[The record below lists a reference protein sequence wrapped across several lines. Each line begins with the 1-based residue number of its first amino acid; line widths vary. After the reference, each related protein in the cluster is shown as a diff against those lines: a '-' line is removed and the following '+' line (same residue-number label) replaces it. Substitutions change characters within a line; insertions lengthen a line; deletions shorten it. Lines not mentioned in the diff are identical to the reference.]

1 MLFKSIIFSFILM
14 PSFSWGSSPEE
25 NAITFGLLTLI
36 PPVLSIL
43 LAFFTK
49 NVYSSLLCGIWAGAL
64 LLSKSEGFFTTV
76 YNSFEKLIVIII
88 TVLSD
93 SWSATIIA
101 QLITISGMIAII
113 SKNGGSFAI
122 ASTIA
127 KKAKTARSAQI
138 FTCFT
143 ALFIFFD
150 DYANCLITGPVMK
163 TITDKLK
170 VSREKL
176 SFLVDSTAAPIAGIA
191 LISTWIG
198 YELGVL
204 RDAYIIAGVADPNTY
219 QIFIQTLPY
228 RFYNFFILGFLFI
241 IAFLNK
247 DFGPMLRAEQR
258 ARQKGIMVNSSPS
271 ESIDDFLIPDPKI
284 VYKMSNALIPLSV
297 LILGTF
303 FGIWYDGYR
312 ELVSNNTDFSTL
324 HGYNYMLAI
333 LGSCDVIVVILKASI
348 LASIVAIIVSTIN
361 KSISFFEAIKIW
373 IIGAQNLTSTVI
385 ILILAWSISAIIK
398 EIGTSAYIITMLQ
411 NNIPVV
417 IIPTITFILASIIAF
432 STGTSYGTMGILMP
446 LAIPLVAT
454 LSGDANSTLTT
465 ITAGT
470 VLTGAIVGDHC
481 SPISDTTILSAGGAG
496 CPLIDHVN
504 TQLPYTIFVASIS
517 IICGYLLIAL
527 GLPIIVSYVI
537 GFISMITIVFFIG
550 KHPDTEPIKE

>member
-348 LASIVAIIVSTIN
+348 LASIVAIIVSIIN

>member
-1 MLFKSIIFSFILM
+1 MLFKSIIFSFILT

-43 LAFFTK
+43 LAFITK

-76 YNSFEKLIVIII
+76 YNSFEKMIVIII

-204 RDAYIIAGVADPNTY
+204 RDAYIIAGVTDPNTY

-247 DFGPMLRAEQR
+247 DFGPMLHAEQR

-324 HGYNYMLAI
+324 HGYDYMLAI
-333 LGSCDVIVVILKASI
+333 LGSTDVIVVILKASI
-348 LASIVAIIVSTIN
+348 LASIVAIMVSTIN
-361 KSISFFEAIKIW
+361 KSLSLFEAIKIW

-398 EIGTSAYIITMLQ
+398 EIGTSAYIITILQ

-517 IICGYLLIAL
+517 IVCGYLFIAL
-527 GLPIIVSYVI
+527 GLPIIVSYVV

>member
-312 ELVSNNTDFSTL
+312 ELVPNNTDFSTL

-348 LASIVAIIVSTIN
+348 LASIVAIIVSIIN

>member
-76 YNSFEKLIVIII
+76 YNSFEKMIVIII

>member
-150 DYANCLITGPVMK
+150 DYANCLITGPVMI

-348 LASIVAIIVSTIN
+348 LASIVAIIVSIIN

>member
-88 TVLSD
+88 SVLSD

-113 SKNGGSFAI
+113 SKYGGSFTI

-348 LASIVAIIVSTIN
+348 LASIVAIIVSIIN

>member
-76 YNSFEKLIVIII
+76 YNSFEKMIVIII

-348 LASIVAIIVSTIN
+348 LASIVAIIVSIIN